1 MRRILPGLAVL
12 AACGAAPAARV
23 AVPAAAPAPAVAAD
37 PGRPWRYDVTA
48 SAGGRELAIDAVI
61 LAREGAELG
70 VEGAERFLSGV
81 ELSTG
86 GPFQPLAAGRDAA
99 GEAVFRLPP
108 CPLDGCRVRYRFA
121 LAEAA
126 RRVGELHCALEANGA
141 FVTSP
146 SAWLMHPAECH
157 GALPFELHVTS
168 SPGVGFVTGLLPA
181 AGGAVDLPPSTYA
194 ADVSDL
200 PNPAWAAVGPMR
212 LLRVDVEG
220 EALDVAV
227 LPGPLDLGDDDLR
240 AWIGDAARAVR
251 DHYGLTP
258 IRRVQLVII
267 PGSGRGIGYARALG
281 NGGATIVVP
290 LGEHTPAAALTG
302 GWELIH
308 ELLHVAFPKLQRDQS
323 WVEEG
328 MATYVEPLIRARRGN
343 LSVEETFARFHQRM
357 PLGLPGRGDGGLD
370 GTHSWGR
377 IYWGGAIFWLLADVG
392 IRERTRGRRSLD
404 DALRAILAQGGNIAE
419 RWDLEQ
425 VLAVGD
431 EATGVPV
438 LRELYAKL
446 GSAAVEVDLD
456 GLWRRLGVVPKG
468 GTVTFDEGA
477 ELAWVRRG
485 MVAKGGSALP

>member
-1 MRRILPGLAVL
+1 MRRVLPALGVL
-12 AACGAAPAARV
+12 AACSVAPLPRATSPIAPQPAR
-23 AVPAAAPAPAVAAD
+23 AAD
-37 PGRPWRYDVTA
+37 PTRPWRYDVTA
-48 SAGGRELAIDAVI
+48 GVGARELSVEAVI
-61 LAREGAELG
+61 PAPDGAELG
-70 VEGAERFLSGV
+70 VEGSERFVSGV

-86 GPFQPLAAGRDAA
+86 GPFQPLAATRDVA
-99 GEAVFRLPP
+99 GETVFRLPP
-108 CPLDGCRVRYRFA
+108 CPPDGCRVRYRFA

-126 RRVGELHCALEANGA
+126 RRVGELHCAIEANGA

-157 GALPFELHVTS
+157 GAQPFELRVTTP
-168 SPGVGFVTGLLPA
+168 PGVAFVSGLLPA
-181 AGGAVDLPPSTYA
+181 ASAAFALPPAAYA

-200 PNPAWAAVGPMR
+200 PNPAWAAIGEMR

-220 EALDVAV
+220 QALDVAV
-227 LPGPLDLGDDDLR
+227 LPGRLDLGDDGLR

-267 PGSGRGIGYARALG
+267 PGSGRGLGYARALG

-290 LGEHTPAAALTG
+290 LGEHTLASELTG

-323 WVEEG
+323 WLEEG
-328 MATYVEPLIRARRGN
+328 MATYVEPLLRARRGD
-343 LSVEETFARFHQRM
+343 LPVDEMFARLVQRM
-357 PLGLPGRGDGGLD
+357 PLGLPVHGDGGLD

-377 IYWGGAIFWLLADVG
+377 TYWGGAIFCLLADVT
-392 IRERTRGRRSLD
+392 IRERTHGQRSLD

-419 RWDLEQ
+419 RWDVEQ
-425 VLAVGD
+425 VVQVGD
-431 EATGVPV
+431 DATGVPV
-438 LRELYAKL
+438 LRELYAKM
-446 GSAAVEVDLD
+446 GSAPVEVDLD
-456 GLWRRLGVVPKG
+456 GLWRRLGVVAKG
-468 GTVTFDEGA
+468 QRVTFDEGA

-485 MVAKGGSALP
+485 MVAPHTRPRP